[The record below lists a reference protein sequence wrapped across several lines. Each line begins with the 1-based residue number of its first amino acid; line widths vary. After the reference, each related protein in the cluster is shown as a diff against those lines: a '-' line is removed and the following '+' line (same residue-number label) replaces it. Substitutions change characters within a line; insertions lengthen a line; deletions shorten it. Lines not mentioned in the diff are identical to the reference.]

1 MACSARLTVPA
12 EVLVDSMP
20 VAAAA
25 SREATAAGAAP
36 ADPLSDGYRVARM
49 GDRLI
54 ASIFD
59 SIFLVIIYAV
69 IGTATAARLG
79 GITDSGFSLTGGPAG
94 VAIGATLFA
103 GFLYFW
109 LVEGIF
115 GATLGKGIIG
125 IQVRKKSGPRC
136 GMKAAF
142 IRNLL
147 RIFDVIG
154 VYLVG
159 FLIAIFSKRR
169 QRLGDHVAGTVVV
182 EREPGKAVRAL
193 LVLIWFATI
202 TAGLTGAYLIHR
214 S

>member
-1 MACSARLTVPA
+1 MVPA
-12 EVLVDSMP
+12 EVP

-25 SREATAAGAAP
+25 PASRETSAAP
-36 ADPLSDGYRVARM
+36 ADPFSDGYRVARM

-54 ASIFD
+54 ATILD
-59 SIFLVIIYAV
+59 SIVLVVTYAV

-79 GITDSGFSLTGGPAG
+79 GITDNGFSLTGGPAG
-94 VAIGATLFA
+94 VAIGGTLFA

-109 LVEGIF
+109 LAEGSF

-125 IQVRKKSGPRC
+125 IQVRENAGRLC
-136 GMKAAF
+136 GMKAAL

-147 RIFDVIG
+147 RIFDAVG
-154 VYLVG
+154 MYLVG

-169 QRLGDHVAGTVVV
+169 QRLGDHVADTVVV
-182 EREPGKAVRAL
+182 EREPGKAVRAI
-193 LVLIWFATI
+193 LVLVWFATI
-202 TAGLTGAYLIHR
+202 SAGLAGAYLVHR